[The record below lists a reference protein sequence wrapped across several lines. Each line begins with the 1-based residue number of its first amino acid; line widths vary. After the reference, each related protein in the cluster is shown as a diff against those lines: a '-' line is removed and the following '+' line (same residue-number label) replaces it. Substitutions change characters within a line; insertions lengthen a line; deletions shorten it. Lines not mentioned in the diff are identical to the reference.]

1 MTRFLFN
8 IVLAIIWCALNAKFT
23 AWNFMAGMVVGAL
36 VVSIYGHAMG
46 HEPYI
51 RRGLRLLHFLG
62 YFFKMLLVT
71 NWQVAWE
78 VLTPSMHQT
87 PRIIRYNVENLT
99 EAERATLASA
109 ITLTPGTL
117 VVDISPCNK
126 WIYIHAMYADSREK
140 AVKDIDDLA
149 LHLKEMVFS

>member
-8 IVLAIIWCALNAKFT
+8 IVLAIVWQALNAQFT
-23 AWNFMAGMVVGAL
+23 AWNFLAGMVVGAF

-46 HEPYI
+46 QEPYL
-51 RRGLRLLHFLG
+51 RRGFMLLRFLG
-62 YFFKMLLVT
+62 YFLIMLLKT
-71 NWQVAWE
+71 NWAVAWE

-99 EAERATLASA
+99 DTERATLASA

-126 WIYIHAMYADSREK
+126 WIYIHAMYARDRDQ

-149 LHLKEMVFS
+149 LHLKELVFS